1 MKKRLPALLV
11 VIALLI
17 SCCQLAIASDVQP
30 YASEYLS
37 RYTVALGPGKN
48 SGEVILAYSVL
59 ATDTMTQLGISKVE
73 IYKSNGSYVTTIY
86 GNSTNKLMGYS
97 TEHHNGNY
105 IYTGTSGVSY
115 YAKVTVY
122 AKDSTGSDYRT
133 VTTATAKAP

>member
-1 MKKRLPALLV
+1 MKKCFSALF
-11 VIALLI
+11 IATALLI
-17 SCCQLAIASDVQP
+17 SCCQFAIASDIQP

-37 RYTVALGPGKN
+37 AYTVALAPGDN
-48 SGEVILAYSVL
+48 SGEVRLAFSVL
-59 ATDTMTQLGISKVE
+59 ATGKMTQLGISKVE

-86 GNSTNKLMGYS
+86 SNSANKMLGYS

-105 IYTGTSGVSY
+105 VYSGVSGTSY

-122 AKDSTGSDYRT
+122 AKDSTGSDSRV